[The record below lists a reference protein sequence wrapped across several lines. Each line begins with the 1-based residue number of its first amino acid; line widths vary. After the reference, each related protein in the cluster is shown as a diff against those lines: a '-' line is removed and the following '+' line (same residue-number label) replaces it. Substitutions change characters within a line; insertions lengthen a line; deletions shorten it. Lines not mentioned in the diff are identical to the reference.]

1 MVKTN
6 SVKLFTA
13 SVTLR
18 RYISSRPRLRNGN
31 RVESIIVVEVVE
43 TVTGVVTPS
52 HNAVTAD
59 VVSESVSASS
69 VDVGVVYD
77 SCLLLLLLMMILL
90 LILLLLRLLMGS
102 SCCHQVSVEIGS
114 FTLLPQMVFHS
125 WLHTRSLGAFAA
137 ARGLC
142 PYLVRGRSVPGPE
155 DAVPDERGSHAAR
168 RLHWAFHQR
177 LPRTLTDDAIVR
189 GSQEKTE
196 FLSVQQ

>member
-1 MVKTN
+1 M
-6 SVKLFTA
+6 
-13 SVTLR
+13 R

-31 RVESIIVVEVVE
+31 RVDSAVVVDAVVVVVE
-43 TVTGVVTPS
+43 TVAGV
-52 HNAVTAD
+52 AVTASRDAVAD

-69 VDVGVVYD
+69 VDVGVVDD
-77 SCLLLLLLMMILL
+77 SWLLLLMMILL
-90 LILLLLRLLMGS
+90 LIRLLLRLLMGS

-142 PYLVRGRSVPGPE
+142 PYLVRGRSAPGPE

-168 RLHWAFHQR
+168 RQH
-177 LPRTLTDDAIVR
+177 
-189 GSQEKTE
+189 
-196 FLSVQQ
+196 